1 MRKQARRMADC
12 CQGTRIAVRSK
23 KKPVLVLDSCRH
35 RLCPHCSK
43 RRSWSCARSIE
54 HLGKE
59 MDSPRFITLTLRTQS
74 DTLAE
79 SLERL
84 RSGWKRLRQT
94 KLWKSKCEGGVYS
107 LEVTRG
113 RSGDRWHPHLH
124 ILVDGSFIPQRELSD
139 AWLKATGDSCIVDVR
154 AVRSRRQIARYV
166 SKYVA
171 KGDEFASWTLEQIAE
186 YAQAMCGQRVIQTFG
201 SLHGKVADP
210 REEVEIDARHHQC
223 ISWGKIERYAREGF
237 GPANRVYEIGPR
249 CGVMWRVL
257 TGRDADDDPWLRVQP
272 VGPDLRELNEALAE
286 CVRRSKWEM
295 NNPGRSYTEHVAEL
309 ERLAERRRRTHHQ
322 LPLTHPPNA

>member
-1 MRKQARRMADC
+1 
-12 CQGTRIAVRSK
+12 
-23 KKPVLVLDSCRH
+23 
-35 RLCPHCSK
+35 
-43 RRSWSCARSIE
+43 
-54 HLGKE
+54 
-59 MDSPRFITLTLRTQS
+59 MDSPRFVTLTLRTQS

-94 KLWKSKCEGGVYS
+94 KLWKQKCEGGVYS

-113 RSGDRWHPHLH
+113 RGGDRWHPHLH

-139 AWLKATGDSCIVDVR
+139 AWLKATGDSCIVDIR

-171 KGDEFASWTLEQIAE
+171 KGDEFAAWTLEQIAE

-237 GPANRVYEIGPR
+237 APANRVYEIGPR

-272 VGPDLRELNEALAE
+272 VGPELRELNDALDE
-286 CVRRSKWEM
+286 CVKRSKWEM

-309 ERLAERRRRTHHQ
+309 ERLAERRRRTHTQ
-322 LPLTHPPNA
+322 PLLMSDAPARASPSDGPRSHP